1 MSRRGRFLVIIVASG
16 LLALALGANLY
27 PRRAAT
33 FAAETDR
40 SAYQS
45 GEPVGI
51 WVLLKAGGNAPTTV
65 LWDGCEVSFT
75 VADEGRKV
83 IGPSPF
89 TLACWGLS
97 GKAPIVLQPGQ
108 DLGAHFTWNQ
118 DTTSGSPVA
127 PGHAYEIRPIM
138 TSDFVQSNDI
148 SLGTVSAWISIG

>member
-45 GEPVGI
+45 GEPAGI
-51 WVLLKAGGNAPTTV
+51 WVLLKVGGNTPTTV

-75 VADEGRKV
+75 VPDEGRKV
-83 IGPSPF
+83 IGPRLIP
-89 TLACWGLS
+89 LECWGLS
-97 GKAPIVLQPGQ
+97 GKAP
-108 DLGAHFTWNQ
+108 
-118 DTTSGSPVA
+118 PVMQA
-127 PGHAYEIRPIM
+127 GHA
-138 TSDFVQSNDI
+138 
-148 SLGTVSAWISIG
+148 LGRQF

>member
-1 MSRRGRFLVIIVASG
+1 MSRRARFLVIIVASG
-16 LLALALGANLY
+16 LLALAVGMSLY
-27 PRRAAT
+27 LRRAAT

-40 SAYQS
+40 SSYHP

-51 WVLLKAGGNAPTTV
+51 WVLLKAGGNTPTTV

-75 VADEGRKV
+75 VADEGREV

-108 DLGAHFTWNQ
+108 DIGAHFTWNQ
-118 DTTSGSPVA
+118 ETTSGSPVA

-138 TSDFVQSNDI
+138 TSDFVQSNDS
-148 SLGTVSAWISIG
+148 SLSTVSAWISIG

>member
-16 LLALALGANLY
+16 LLALALGANFY

-51 WVLLKAGGNAPTTV
+51 WVLLKVGGNTPTTV

-75 VADEGRKV
+75 VADEGREV

-89 TLACWGLS
+89 TLACWS
-97 GKAPIVLQPGQ
+97 VTGKAPIVLQHEQ
-108 DLGAHFTWNQ
+108 DIGPPFRCNHE
-118 DTTSGSPVA
+118 TTSGSAVA
-127 PGHAYEIRPIM
+127 PG
-138 TSDFVQSNDI
+138 
-148 SLGTVSAWISIG
+148 